1 MRSHLWYKT
10 IDQVKA
16 YVGNQCALLNLFP
29 SNFPLVMNVCLD
41 SMKTSSCYTFL
52 WLSYQRH
59 SDTVIFCAGV

>member
-29 SNFPLVMNVCLD
+29 SNFPPRDECLPGLD
-41 SMKTSSCYTFL
+41 EDFFL
-52 WLSYQRH
+52 LH
-59 SDTVIFCAGV
+59 FFVVVISASF